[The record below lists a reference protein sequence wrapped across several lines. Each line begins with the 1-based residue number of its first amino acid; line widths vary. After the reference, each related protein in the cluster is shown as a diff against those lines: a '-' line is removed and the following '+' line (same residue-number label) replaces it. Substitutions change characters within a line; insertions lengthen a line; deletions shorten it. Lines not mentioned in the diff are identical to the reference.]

1 MSARFAAPLPQFPLS
16 RRHAMT
22 DPVAFFDEMLATTRS
37 VRRRIDFERTVE
49 PALIYD
55 CIDLAVQAPSS
66 VGGETWRFVVLTEP
80 IRKDAMATLYR
91 KSFDTFLAAQ
101 AQELAAQGRTP
112 EPLPPNYR
120 YLADRMQDFPAI
132 IVVCR
137 EGRPPADTAGQV
149 AFYSSVI
156 PAAWSLML
164 ALRARR
170 LGTTWTTLHSRYEN
184 ESADIIGMPSDATA
198 AVVLPV
204 GHMKDAR
211 LKRAQ
216 RSPARS
222 VTYWNQWGAA
232 DGLE

>member
-1 MSARFAAPLPQFPLS
+1 
-16 RRHAMT
+16 MT
-22 DPVAFFDEMLATTRS
+22 DPVSFFDEMLATTRS
-37 VRRRIDFERTVE
+37 VRRRIDFGRAVE

-66 VGGETWRFVVLTEP
+66 VLGETWRFVVLTEQAP
-80 IRKDAMATLYR
+80 KDAMAALYR
-91 KSFDTFLAAQ
+91 RSFDSFLAAQ
-101 AQELAAQGRTP
+101 VAEFAAQGQTMA
-112 EPLPPNYR
+112 PLPPNYR

-137 EGRPPADTAGQV
+137 EGRPPADTAGQM

-170 LGTTWTTLHSRYEN
+170 LGTTWTTLHCHDER
-184 ESADIIGMPSDATA
+184 ESAAIIGMPDDATA

-204 GHMKDAR
+204 GHMKDAT

-222 VTYWNQWGAA
+222 VTYWNRWGALRSA
-232 DGLE
+232 ED

>member
-1 MSARFAAPLPQFPLS
+1 MSELIS
-16 RRHAMT
+16 
-22 DPVAFFDEMLATTRS
+22 FFDEMLATTRS
-37 VRRRIDFERTVE
+37 VRRRIDFTRDIE

-66 VGGETWRFVVLTEP
+66 VGGESWRFVVLTEQP
-80 IRKDAMATLYR
+80 RKDAMAALYR
-91 KSFDTFLAAQ
+91 KSFDSFLAVQHA
-101 AQELAAQGRTP
+101 ESLAQGQP
-112 EPLPPNYR
+112 IQALPPNYR

-170 LGTTWTTLHSRYEN
+170 LGTTWTTLHCRYER
-184 ESADIIGMPSDATA
+184 ESAAIIGMPDDATA
-198 AVVLPV
+198 TVVLPV
-204 GHMKDAR
+204 GHMKDATLR
-211 LKRAQ
+211 RAQ
-216 RSPARS
+216 RSPARA
-222 VTYWNQWGAA
+222 VTYWNCWGT
-232 DGLE
+232 GEGE

>member
-1 MSARFAAPLPQFPLS
+1 MSDLNS
-16 RRHAMT
+16 
-22 DPVAFFDEMLATTRS
+22 FFDEMLAITRS
-37 VRRRIDFERTVE
+37 VGRRIDFTRELE

-66 VGGETWRFVVLTEP
+66 VGGETWRFVVLTEQQ
-80 IRKDAMATLYR
+80 RKNAMAALYR
-91 KSFDTFLAAQ
+91 KSFDSFLAIQQ
-101 AQELAAQGRTP
+101 AESDAQGKPMPT
-112 EPLPPNYR
+112 LPPNYR

-170 LGTTWTTLHSRYEN
+170 LGTTWTTLHCRYER
-184 ESADIIGMPSDATA
+184 ESAEIIGMPDDATA
-198 AVVLPV
+198 TVVLPV
-204 GHMKDAR
+204 GHMKNATLR
-211 LKRAQ
+211 RAQ
-216 RSPARS
+216 RSPARA
-222 VTYWNQWGAA
+222 VTYWNCWGE
-232 DGLE
+232 GE

>member
-1 MSARFAAPLPQFPLS
+1 
-16 RRHAMT
+16 MT
-22 DPVAFFDEMLATTRS
+22 EQVSFFDEMLATTRS
-37 VRRRIDFERTVE
+37 VRRRIDFTRAVE
-49 PALIYD
+49 PHLIYD
-55 CIDLAVQAPSS
+55 CIDLAVQAPTS
-66 VGGETWRFVVLTEP
+66 VQGETWRFVVLTEQAP
-80 IRKDAMATLYR
+80 KDAMAALYR
-91 KSFDTFLAAQ
+91 QSFDSFLAAQ
-101 AQELAAQGRTP
+101 RAALAAEGKTMA
-112 EPLPPNYR
+112 PLPPNYR

-170 LGTTWTTLHSRYEN
+170 LGTTWTTLHCHDERK
-184 ESADIIGMPSDATA
+184 SAEIIGMPDDATA
-198 AVVLPV
+198 AVMLPI

-222 VTYWNQWGAA
+222 VTYWNRWGAA
-232 DGLE
+232 DGAE

>member
-1 MSARFAAPLPQFPLS
+1 MSELIS
-16 RRHAMT
+16 
-22 DPVAFFDEMLATTRS
+22 FFDEMLATTRS
-37 VRRRIDFERTVE
+37 VRRRIDFAREID

-66 VGGETWRFVVLTEP
+66 VGGETWRFVVLTEQH
-80 IRKDAMATLYR
+80 RRDAMAALYR
-91 KSFDTFLAAQ
+91 KSFDSFLAIQRA
-101 AQELAAQGRTP
+101 ESEAQGNSMP
-112 EPLPPNYR
+112 ALPPNYR

-137 EGRPPADTAGQV
+137 EGRPPTDTAGQV

-170 LGTTWTTLHSRYEN
+170 LGTTWTTLHCRYER
-184 ESADIIGMPSDATA
+184 ESAEILGMPEDATA

-204 GHMKDAR
+204 GHMKDATLR
-211 LKRAQ
+211 RAR
-216 RSPARS
+216 RSPART
-222 VTYWNQWGAA
+222 VTYWNSWGE
-232 DGLE
+232 GEK